1 MIIKLQR
8 TMNIRTVF
16 QSIYCLLLACLAAYP
31 FAAQAEA
38 NENRVAPAHP
48 AILDSVARLVS
59 SDHVFHYDQRI
70 YQEDQLNEVYLLYK
84 DNAKALMGMLNDA
97 VKNHRHDRS
106 YLSPLH
112 VAIQAVGHWH
122 IYPATDTLL
131 SLLDYKLDETTVP
144 KANYVGSFFYPAA
157 LALRDFEIEQTKIVK
172 CITAAETNE
181 KIALLTWLLC
191 LRWSHKEEG
200 IQKATEFIKQE
211 FPKYER
217 NPRKKEKLET
227 ALGMLAKSKYPQFIV
242 DALKK

>member
-1 MIIKLQR
+1 MKASIVSKTFLKSV
-8 TMNIRTVF
+8 TFVVFTVF
-16 QSIYCLLLACLAAYP
+16 FLCCFHMAH
-31 FAAQAEA
+31 AEEQEKRP
-38 NENRVAPAHP
+38 NIGHP
-48 AILDSVARLVS
+48 AILDPVARLFS
-59 SDHVFHYDQRI
+59 SEHAFDPRI
-70 YQEDQLNEVYLLYK
+70 YQERQLSEMYRLYN
-84 DNAKALMGMLNDA
+84 DTAKALMDMLDDG
-97 VKNHRHDRS
+97 VKNHREDRS

-112 VAIQAVGHWH
+112 VAIQAVGRWH

-131 SLLDYKLDETTVP
+131 SLLDYRLDETTVP

>member
-1 MIIKLQR
+1 MKASIVSKTFLKSV
-8 TMNIRTVF
+8 TFVVFTVF
-16 QSIYCLLLACLAAYP
+16 FLCCFHMAH
-31 FAAQAEA
+31 AEEQEKRP
-38 NENRVAPAHP
+38 NIGHP
-48 AILDSVARLVS
+48 AILDTVARLVS
-59 SDHVFHYDQRI
+59 SDHVFHYNARI
-70 YQEDQLNEVYLLYK
+70 YQEKQLNDVYLLYK
-84 DNAKALMGMLNDA
+84 DTAKELVKMLKDA
-97 VKNHRHDRS
+97 VKNHRDDRS

-122 IYPATDTLL
+122 IYSETDALL
-131 SLLDYKLDETTVP
+131 SLLDYRLDETTVP
-144 KANYVGSFFYPAA
+144 KANYVGAFFFPAA
-157 LALRDFEIEQTKIVK
+157 LALRDFEIEQAKIVK

-191 LRWSHKEEG
+191 LRWSPKEEG

-217 NPRKKEKLET
+217 SPKKKEKLET

>member
-1 MIIKLQR
+1 MKASIFCKTFLKSM
-8 TMNIRTVF
+8 TFVVFTVF
-16 QSIYCLLLACLAAYP
+16 FLCYFHTAYAAEQEKRP
-31 FAAQAEA
+31 
-38 NENRVAPAHP
+38 NIGHP

-59 SDHVFHYDQRI
+59 SDHVFHFDQRI
-70 YQEDQLNEVYLLYK
+70 YQEDQLSDIYLLYK

-97 VKNHRHDRS
+97 VKNHRQDRS

-131 SLLDYKLDETTVP
+131 SLLDYRIDETTVP
-144 KANYVGSFFYPAA
+144 KANYVGSYFYPAA
-157 LALRDFEIEQTKIVK
+157 MALRDLEIEQAKIVK
-172 CITAAETNE
+172 WITTAETNE

-200 IQKATEFIKQE
+200 IQKANEFIKQE
-211 FPKYER
+211 FPKYEKSR
-217 NPRKKEKLET
+217 QKRERLEM
-227 ALGMLAKSKYPQFIV
+227 ALGMLAKAKYPQFIT

>member
-1 MIIKLQR
+1 MNIKLQR

-16 QSIYCLLLACLAAYP
+16 QSIYCLLLACLASYP
-31 FAAQAEA
+31 FAVQAEA

-84 DNAKALMGMLNDA
+84 DNAKALMKMLDDA
-97 VKNHRHDRS
+97 VKNHRQDRS

-131 SLLDYKLDETTVP
+131 SLLDYRLDETTVP

>member
-84 DNAKALMGMLNDA
+84 DNAKALMKMLDDA
-97 VKNHRHDRS
+97 VKNHRQDRT

-131 SLLDYKLDETTVP
+131 SLLDYRLDETTLP